1 MKLIS
6 DIIARPGWNTAM
18 LMLLAKATFI
28 LIAAL
33 GITVAMQ
40 RASAGA
46 RHLVWLITLG
56 ALLLVPALA
65 TFTPL
70 RMEILPARAET
81 AAKSIAPSPVVTV
94 DSRSLPSATSANG
107 ASSTASA
114 PQTSVSENSG
124 FLANM
129 SGFSLLVAVWAA

>member
-1 MKLIS
+1 MKLIAE
-6 DIIARPGWNTAM
+6 IIALPGWNTSM
-18 LMLLAKATFI
+18 LLLLAKATLI

-40 RASAGA
+40 RASAGS

-70 RMEILPARAET
+70 RMEILPESTQRAVQQNAT
-81 AAKSIAPSPVVTV
+81 DGSIQFHLRRYAPPRLHRCPLRRRSAHAFHPQLLSLRFEVV
-94 DSRSLPSATSANG
+94 
-107 ASSTASA
+107 SS
-114 PQTSVSENSG
+114 QH
-124 FLANM
+124 
-129 SGFSLLVAVWAA
+129 